1 MPRPTMYILSGC
13 QGSGKSTWAKSK
25 TSAITVSADDYFTV
39 GSSYHFD
46 HTKLGK
52 AHAECFRNAILTVQ
66 ANQDCIVDNTNS
78 TTLEIAP
85 YYQLA
90 KAYNYNVVIV
100 KVKCD
105 VNKAASRNV
114 HGVPEQGVKATASRC
129 ANLKLPPYWDV
140 EVEEVE
146 T

>member
-13 QGSGKSTWAKSK
+13 QGSGKSTWAKRK
-25 TSAITVSADDYFTV
+25 RGITVSADDYFTV
-39 GSSYHFD
+39 GSSYRFD
-46 HTKLGK
+46 HAKLGK

-66 ANQDCIVDNTNS
+66 ANQDCVVDNTNS

-114 HGVPEQGVKATASRC
+114 HGVPEQGVKATARRC